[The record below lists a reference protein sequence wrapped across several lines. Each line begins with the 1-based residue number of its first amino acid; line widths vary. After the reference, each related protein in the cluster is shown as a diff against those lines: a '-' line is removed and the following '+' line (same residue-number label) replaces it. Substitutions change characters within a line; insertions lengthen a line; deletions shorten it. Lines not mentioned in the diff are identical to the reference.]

1 MKKAFGV
8 LTVVLGTT
16 SLTLGDVVDGI
27 VFEGL
32 DRVDESVISDCLTIT
47 PNKEYSEKDVD
58 ASIKSLFGKGFFSD
72 IKFIKR
78 GSKLIVKCV
87 EKPMID
93 KVAFEGNDA
102 IGDDDL
108 RNKITS
114 RIGEGKLY
122 DLYIIKDILG
132 DMQMTYKTLG
142 FLSATVVPKI
152 IKHPGN
158 KVDIVFEI
166 NEGSKT
172 TIKKIT
178 FIGNKAFDD
187 DTLKEVLA
195 SKEAKIWRF
204 WDYESHVF
212 REDNLQVDLEH
223 LNEFY
228 KNSGYPFVVVTANPP
243 ELSFDKSSIY
253 CSFKIE
259 EGAQYTIFG
268 FTLDSKVKK
277 ISANKYKKLIGLKRG
292 IPYNEALISAYRDI
306 VRREIAKDGKPFSDV
321 KTNIQYDKEHKTAN
335 VHYTIVETEKVFIER
350 IEIVGNTRTL
360 DRVIRREFTVHEG
373 DALNSYKVQQT
384 VERLK
389 GIGFFDDV
397 QVTEEQ
403 GSADD
408 KKVLVVSVKEKAEGT
423 AALRFGLNVS
433 DADGFGGFVGFT
445 EINFMGTGRLLS
457 ADAYWSQK
465 LYGAKVNMFDP
476 KFFDYNFGAGF
487 SISANRYDR
496 KRYNGSV
503 LRSFS
508 TGPYVSYRINE
519 RLSHRIGYSISFN
532 SRKWWDPDKQQLV
545 DKIPENA
552 KVSLMKGEFGS
563 YTRGELSSTLFY
575 NHTDNPYNPRRGYE
589 LSMTNAY
596 AGVGGSV
603 RYLRNEIE
611 GTYYYPLSQRFT
623 FISTA
628 KVGYIDEIAN
638 TRSNDR
644 YSLGGDGMNLR
655 GFDSYGVGPRDKHEN
670 IIGGNKFW
678 AMSFS
683 VKTPLSTREIG
694 ISGLAFVD
702 LGSAWGTK
710 YNKEKVDDSSKIRAS
725 IGVAVQCDRTPFGIP
740 LSLVFAV
747 PIKKQGFDQKQ
758 TFTVGQAIQ

>member
-1 MKKAFGV
+1 MKKVFSV
-8 LTVVLGTT
+8 LTVALGTV
-16 SLTLGDVVDGI
+16 SLAFGDVVDSI
-27 VFEGL
+27 EFEGL
-32 DRVDESVISDCLTIT
+32 DRVDEVVIADCLTIV
-47 PNKEYSEKDVD
+47 PHKEYSEKDID
-58 ASIKSLFGKGFFSD
+58 SSIKALFNKGFFSD

-78 GSKLIVKCV
+78 GTKLVIKCV

-93 KVAFEGNDA
+93 KVSFEGNDA
-102 IGDDDL
+102 VGDDDL

-132 DMQMTYKTLG
+132 DMQMAYKTLG
-142 FLSATVVPKI
+142 FLSATIVPKI

-178 FIGNKAFDD
+178 FIGNKFFDD
-187 DTLKEVLA
+187 DTLKEVLV

-204 WDYESHVF
+204 WDYDSHVF

-243 ELSFDKSSIY
+243 ELSFDKTSIY

-259 EGAQYTIFG
+259 EGAQYTISG
-268 FTLDSKVKK
+268 FTLDSKAEK
-277 ISANKYKKLIGLKRG
+277 ISADDYKWLIGLKSG
-292 IPYNEALISAYRDI
+292 TTYNEALVYAYRDI
-306 VRREIAKDGKPFSDV
+306 IRREIARRGKPFSDV
-321 KTNIQYDKEHKTAN
+321 KTDIRYDKEHKTASI
-335 VHYTIVETEKVFIER
+335 HYTIVETAKAFIER

-389 GIGFFDDV
+389 GIGYFDDV
-397 QVTEEQ
+397 QITEEA
-403 GSADD
+403 GSAED
-408 KKVLVVSVKEKAEGT
+408 KKVLVVTVKEKAEGT
-423 AALRFGLNVS
+423 TTLRFGLNVS
-433 DADGFGGFVGFT
+433 DADGFGGFIGFT
-445 EINFMGTGRLLS
+445 ETNLMGTGRMLS
-457 ADAYWSQK
+457 ADAYWAQK
-465 LYGAKVNMFDP
+465 LYGAKINIFDP
-476 KFFDYNFGAGF
+476 RFLDHNFGAGI
-487 SISANRYDR
+487 SLSANRYDR

-503 LRSFS
+503 LRSYS
-508 TGPYVSYRINE
+508 IGPYVRYRISE
-519 RLSHRIGYSISFN
+519 HLSHRVGYSVSFN
-532 SRKWWDPDKQQLV
+532 SRKWWDRKRQQLV
-545 DKIPENA
+545 DKIPDDA
-552 KVSLMKGEFGS
+552 TISLMKDEFGS
-563 YTRGELSSTLFY
+563 YTRGELNSALFY
-575 NHTDNPYNPRRGYE
+575 DRTDNPYNPRRGYE
-589 LSMTNAY
+589 LAMTNAY

-603 RYLRNEIE
+603 RYFRNEVD

-628 KVGYIDEIAN
+628 KIGHIDEIKN

-670 IIGGNKFW
+670 SVGGDKFW
-678 AMSFS
+678 AVSFM

-694 ISGLAFVD
+694 ISGLAFLDV
-702 LGSAWGTK
+702 GSAWGTK
-710 YNKEKVDDSSKIRAS
+710 YDKTKVDDSAKPRAS
-725 IGVAVQCDRTPFGIP
+725 IGVAVQWARTPFGMP

-747 PIKKQGFDQKQ
+747 PIQKKGFDQKQ

>member
-1 MKKAFGV
+1 MKKIFSVLTIAWGTTLAFG
-8 LTVVLGTT
+8 
-16 SLTLGDVVDGI
+16 DIVDSV

-32 DRVDESVISDCLTIT
+32 DRVDEPVISDCLTIV
-47 PNKEYSEKDVD
+47 PHKEYSEKDVD
-58 ASIKSLFGKGFFSD
+58 ASIKALFNKGFFSD

-78 GSKLIVKCV
+78 GNKLVIKCV

-102 IGDDDL
+102 ISDDDL
-108 RNKITS
+108 KNKITS

-132 DMQMTYKTLG
+132 DMQMVYKTLG
-142 FLSATVVPKI
+142 FLSATIVPKVI
-152 IKHPGN
+152 RHPGN

-172 TIKKIT
+172 TIKKIS
-178 FIGNKAFDD
+178 FIGNKSFDD
-187 DTLKEVLA
+187 DTLKEILA
-195 SKEAKIWRF
+195 SKEAKLWRF
-204 WDYESHVF
+204 WDYDSHVF
-212 REDNLQVDLEH
+212 REDNLQVDIEH

-228 KNSGYPFVVVTANPP
+228 KNSGYPFVVVTANTP
-243 ELSFDKSSIY
+243 ELSFDKTSIY

-259 EGAQYTIFG
+259 EGELYKISG
-268 FTLDSKVKK
+268 FTLDSKTEK
-277 ISANKYKKLIGLKRG
+277 IPASKYKKLIGLKAG
-292 IPYNEALISAYRDI
+292 NDYNEALIYAYRDLI
-306 VRREIAKDGKPFSDV
+306 RHEMAKDGKPFSDV
-321 KTNIQYDKEHKTAN
+321 KTDIQYDKEHKTAS
-335 VHYTIVETEKVFIER
+335 VSYTIVETAKAFIER

-389 GIGFFDDV
+389 GIDFFDDV

-408 KKVLVVSVKEKAEGT
+408 KKVLVVNVKEKSEGT
-423 AALRFGLNVS
+423 ASLRFGLNVS
-433 DADGFGGFVGFT
+433 DADGFGGFVGFS

-457 ADAYWSQK
+457 IDAYWAQK
-465 LYGAKVNMFDP
+465 LYGAKFDIFDP
-476 KFFDYNFGAGF
+476 RLFDHNFGAGLAV
-487 SISANRYDR
+487 SANRYDR

-508 TGPYVSYRINE
+508 ISPYLRYRISE
-519 RLSHRIGYSISFN
+519 RLSHRIGYNIAFN
-532 SRKWWDPDKQQLV
+532 SKKWWDESKQQLV
-545 DKIPENA
+545 DKIPDDA
-552 KVSLMKGEFGS
+552 KVSLMKDEFGT
-563 YTRGELSSTLFY
+563 YTRGELNSTLFY
-575 NHTDNPYNPRRGYE
+575 NQTDNPYNPRRGYE

-603 RYLRNEIE
+603 RYFRNEIA

-628 KVGYIDEIAN
+628 KIGYIDEIKN

-670 IIGGNKFW
+670 SVGGNKFW
-678 AMSFS
+678 AMSLM

-694 ISGLAFVD
+694 MSGIAFFD
-702 LGSAWGTK
+702 MGSAWGTK
-710 YNKEKVDDSSKIRAS
+710 YNKEKVDDSAGIRAS
-725 IGVAVQCDRTPFGIP
+725 VGVAVQWERTPFGMP

-747 PIKKQGFDQKQ
+747 PIKKKGFDQKQ
-758 TFTVGQAIQ
+758 TFTVGQFIQ